1 MTMKSNL
8 RRITL
13 AGVTALAMVVGAGV
27 AIAQP
32 AGAPAGGPYGP
43 GYGGHHRFG
52 PGGPHGPGAGD
63 QMVGRLIENAKTQLN
78 LNTMQQQMFDAA
90 VANAKTA
97 RESARTAHQKVRD
110 AVQAQLAK
118 TEPDLEA
125 IAKIADDVEQQTRD
139 ARHRIRDEWLSLYKT
154 FSAEQK
160 AVVRDLLQKR
170 LAHADS
176 FRQHMRER
184 MQRHRGGTSG

>member
-1 MTMKSNL
+1 MTMTSNL

-32 AGAPAGGPYGP
+32 AGGPAGGPYGP
-43 GYGGHHRFG
+43 GYGGHHRSG

-63 QMVGRLIENAKTQLN
+63 QMIGHLIENAKAQLN

-90 VANAKTA
+90 VANAKTT
-97 RESARTAHQKVRD
+97 RESARAAHQKVRA
-110 AVQAQLAK
+110 AVQAQLANA
-118 TEPDLEA
+118 EPDLEA
-125 IAKIADDVEQQTRD
+125 IAKIADDAEQQTRD
-139 ARHRIRDEWLSLYKT
+139 ARRKIRTEWLSLYKT
-154 FSAEQK
+154 FNAEQK

-170 LAHADS
+170 AAHADG
-176 FRQHMRER
+176 FRQKMRER
-184 MQRHRGGTSG
+184 MQQYRSGASG

>member
-1 MTMKSNL
+1 MTMKSSL

-52 PGGPHGPGAGD
+52 PGGPQGAGD
-63 QMVGRLIENAKTQLN
+63 QMIGHLIERAKTQLN
-78 LNTMQQQMFDAA
+78 LNTMQQQMFDTA
-90 VANAKTA
+90 VANAKAA
-97 RESARTAHQKVRD
+97 REAARAAHDKVRE

-118 TEPDLEA
+118 SEPDLEA

-170 LAHADS
+170 MAHAES

-184 MQRHRGGTSG
+184 WQQYKGGTNG

>member
-1 MTMKSNL
+1 MTMTSNL
-8 RRITL
+8 RRITV
-13 AGVTALAMVVGAGV
+13 AGVAALAMVVGAGV

-32 AGAPAGGPYGP
+32 AGGPAGGPYGP

-63 QMVGRLIENAKTQLN
+63 QMIGHLIENAKAQLN

-97 RESARTAHQKVRD
+97 RESARAAHQKVRE
-110 AVQAQLAK
+110 AMQAQLANA
-118 TEPDLEA
+118 EPDLEA

-139 ARHRIRDEWLSLYKT
+139 ARRKIRTEWLSLYKT

-160 AVVRDLLQKR
+160 VVVRDLLQKR
-170 LAHADS
+170 LAHAEG
-176 FRQHMRER
+176 FRQKIRER
-184 MQRHRGGTSG
+184 MHQYRGGASG

>member
-1 MTMKSNL
+1 MTMTSNL
-8 RRITL
+8 RRITV
-13 AGVTALAMVVGAGV
+13 AGVAALAMVVGAGV

-32 AGAPAGGPYGP
+32 AGGPAGGPYGP

-63 QMVGRLIENAKTQLN
+63 QMIGHLIENAKAQLN

-97 RESARTAHQKVRD
+97 RESARAAHQKVRE
-110 AVQAQLAK
+110 AMQAQLANA
-118 TEPDLEA
+118 EPDLEA

-139 ARHRIRDEWLSLYKT
+139 ARRKIRTEWLSLYKT

-160 AVVRDLLQKR
+160 VVVRDLLQKR

-176 FRQHMRER
+176 FRQKIRER
-184 MQRHRGGTSG
+184 MQQYRGGTNG